1 MPCNFLPNVSFTSIN
16 STFMLEQERFI
27 ESNGFTDFLDRA
39 SRRLAT
45 TVPYVTVIMMIGYV
59 RETQFVK

>member
-1 MPCNFLPNVSFTSIN
+1 
-16 STFMLEQERFI
+16 MLEQERFI
-27 ESNGFTDFLDRA
+27 ESNVFTDFLDRA

-45 TVPYVTVIMMIGYV
+45 TVPYVTVIMMIGDV